1 MSSAIVVTGTDTN
14 VGKTVFCAG
23 LTRLLDG
30 VYWKPVQSGLA
41 GETDAETVRRLAEL
55 PADRVLPEAWRLR
68 TPASPHLAAEI
79 DGVEIDPDALALP
92 PADRPLIVEGAG
104 GLLVPL
110 TRQTLLIEVI
120 AGWGAPV
127 VLCARTRLGTINHT
141 LLSIEALR
149 RRAIPLLGV
158 AFMGEAHPENERI
171 VGSIGKVSILGRL
184 PPLDPLTPQTLAA
197 AFSRVFERESFL
209 SPVSDGDRSRRL
221 P

>member
-1 MSSAIVVTGTDTN
+1 MSSAIVVTGTDTD

-30 VYWKPVQSGLA
+30 VYWKPVQAGLA
-41 GETDAETVRRLAEL
+41 DETDAETVRRLAEL
-55 PADRVLPEAWRLR
+55 PPERVLPEAWALH

-79 DGVEIDPDALALP
+79 DGVEIEPEALALP
-92 PADRPLIVEGAG
+92 ASDRVVVVEGAG
-104 GLLVPL
+104 GLMVPL
-110 TRQTLLIEVI
+110 TRRTLLIEVI
-120 AGWGAPV
+120 ARWGAPV

-158 AFMGEAHPENERI
+158 AFVGEAHAENERI
-171 VGSIGKVSILGRL
+171 IGSLGEVPILGRL
-184 PPLDPLTPQTLAA
+184 PHLDPLTPAALGA
-197 AFSRVFERESFL
+197 AFERAFKRESF
-209 SPVSDGDRSRRL
+209 PQRSL

>member
-1 MSSAIVVTGTDTN
+1 MTPAIVVTGTDTD

-23 LTRLLDG
+23 LTRFLDG
-30 VYWKPVQSGLA
+30 NYWKPVQAGLA
-41 GETDAETVRRLAEL
+41 EETDAQAVRRLAEL

-79 DGVEIDPDALALP
+79 DGVGIDPDALALP
-92 PADRPLIVEGAG
+92 ASDRPLVVEGAG

-110 TRQTLLIEVI
+110 TRRTLLIDVI
-120 AGWGAPV
+120 ARWGAPV

-158 AFMGEAHPENERI
+158 AFVGDAHPENERI
-171 VGSIGKVSILGRL
+171 IGSFGKVPVLGRL
-184 PPLDPLTPQTLAA
+184 PHLDPLTPAALAA
-197 AFSRVFERESFL
+197 AFAQAFERESFSGPGSRSDSSR
-209 SPVSDGDRSRRL
+209 SPT
-221 P
+221 